1 MANGDSL
8 TKAFLDLRSQLA
20 RSISGIVPPREIEDI
35 VQETY
40 LRVRETK
47 NVERIRSPK
56 SFLFATARNLAI
68 DYLKRAESRLT
79 NAASDVEGVAGTH
92 AERRDSTLETVV
104 SDQEFSRF
112 CDAVRYLPAQCR
124 KAFVL
129 RKVYGF
135 SQREIADVL
144 RLSESTVEKH
154 IARGIRGCTQFMRRE
169 ALPRGTVSPMP
180 RRGTGGPGK
189 DDGL

>member
-8 TKAFLDLRSQLA
+8 TKAFLDFRSQLA

-40 LRVRETK
+40 LRVRETR
-47 NVERIRSPK
+47 NVGRIRSPK

-79 NAASDVEGVAGTH
+79 SATDDVESVTGVLG
-92 AERRDSTLETVV
+92 ERCDSTLETVV

-154 IARGIRGCTQFMRRE
+154 IARGIRGCTQFMRRQ
-169 ALPRGTVSPMP
+169 ALPSGTVSRT
-180 RRGTGGPGK
+180 RRRRAPGLGK
-189 DDGL
+189 DDEL